1 MAEAE
6 QEEEDD
12 FGDFADEAEFGEFVA
27 DSVAPEYQQSVPST
41 AEGAAALD
49 DCDCS
54 DDELARR
61 LYERMQPVREVL
73 RLRDGNN
80 DEEHKVEPS
89 QLLNDVFS
97 QYVPAPFELSEVHNL
112 MRERLL

>member
-12 FGDFADEAEFGEFVA
+12 FGDFADETEFGEFVA

-41 AEGAAALD
+41 AEGAAAPD

-61 LYERMQPVREVL
+61 LYERMQPVREAL
-73 RLRDGNN
+73 HLRDGNS

-89 QLLNDVFS
+89 QLLNDVLS